1 MPDYRHIKKKAEN
14 ENQEYQRKL
23 EMIEAKFFSL
33 ESKLVDVFVKRVR
46 ALIED
51 GVYSYYKDGK
61 CPNIHRVGMFFP
73 KYIFLRKKW
82 WNIRVSK
89 KYEIEKID
97 VDAFFSNPQQ
107 VVNTNFL
114 FPSEKCVNSFLER
127 ANRILDK
134 DKIKISIE
142 KDEMTKCPYF
152 SVFARLGKL

>member
-89 KYEIEKID
+89 K
-97 VDAFFSNPQQ
+97 V
-107 VVNTNFL
+107 
-114 FPSEKCVNSFLER
+114 
-127 ANRILDK
+127 
-134 DKIKISIE
+134 
-142 KDEMTKCPYF
+142 
-152 SVFARLGKL
+152 